1 MIIASEETTMSAA
14 LFDVSKLVE
23 EVDAEIDADHLKD
36 AKKKLIT
43 KRREIKNAERIVR
56 NLEREYALLLLEIT
70 DNA

>member
-1 MIIASEETTMSAA
+1 MGTT
-14 LFDVSKLVE
+14 LLDVTKLVE

>member
-1 MIIASEETTMSAA
+1 MTKP
-14 LFDVSKLVE
+14 LFDVNQLVD

-36 AKKKLIT
+36 AKKKLIG

-70 DNA
+70 DDT